1 MSNIVSNQTY
11 DKLSYS
17 KGKITYHDYVTNKLD
32 NVHNMLFDDALQKY
46 MLANPNLLHGSN
58 EEFYKSEYDKLKT
71 KYRIIDIK
79 REIYFEP
86 SVAKLIPKH
95 NIDDKKLN
103 IDLTQY
109 WNNDYVVKNIFLDYR
124 VKPIANNFAEYRFK
138 LAKDIPQQDTT
149 DIKNACICDAEIIEW
164 DYVRGRAKLRSRV
177 WDTEFYVDY
186 KYTNSEV
193 KESDSLSI
201 DNLFATILNKNK
213 TK

>member
-1 MSNIVSNQTY
+1 MSNIVSNKTY

-46 MLANPNLLHGSN
+46 MLANLWRDSK
-58 EEFYKSEYDKLKT
+58 EEFYEHGYNELKQ

-86 SVAKLIPKH
+86 SIAKLIPKH

-103 IDLTQY
+103 IDLEQY
-109 WNNDYVVKNIFLDYR
+109 WNNDYIVKNIFLDYR
-124 VKPIANNFAEYRFK
+124 VKPIANNLAEYGDTYRQDI
-138 LAKDIPQQDTT
+138 KDITK
-149 DIKNACICDAEIIEW
+149 DINNACIYDAEIIEW

-177 WDTEFYVDY
+177 WNIEFYIDY
-186 KYTNSEV
+186 KYINSDV
-193 KESDSLSI
+193 KEAESLSI
-201 DNLFATILNKNK
+201 DNTFASLIRKNK
-213 TK
+213 TKE

>member
-1 MSNIVSNQTY
+1 MSNIVSNKTY

-46 MLANPNLLHGSN
+46 MLDKLWIDSK
-58 EEFYKSEYDKLKT
+58 EEFYEHGYNELKQ

-95 NIDDKKLN
+95 NIDEKLN

-109 WNNDYVVKNIFLDYR
+109 WNNDYIVKNIFLDYR

-193 KESDSLSI
+193 KEAESLSI
-201 DNLFATILNKNK
+201 DNTFASLIRKNK

>member
-1 MSNIVSNQTY
+1 MSNIVSNKTY

-46 MLANPNLLHGSN
+46 MLDKLWRDSE
-58 EEFYKSEYDKLKT
+58 EEFYGHGYNELKQ

-95 NIDDKKLN
+95 NIDEKLN
-103 IDLTQY
+103 IDLAQY
-109 WNNDYVVKNIFLDYR
+109 WNNDYIVKNIFLDYR
-124 VKPIANNFAEYRFK
+124 VKPIANNFAEYRFR
-138 LAKDIPQQDTT
+138 LAKDIPQQNTT
-149 DIKNACICDAEIIEW
+149 DIKNACIRDAEIVEW

>member
-46 MLANPNLLHGSN
+46 MLDKLWIDSK
-58 EEFYKSEYDKLKT
+58 EEFYEHGYNELKQE
-71 KYRIIDIK
+71 YRIIDIK

-95 NIDDKKLN
+95 NIDNKKLN
-103 IDLTQY
+103 IDLEQY
-109 WNNDYVVKNIFLDYR
+109 WNNDYIVKNIFLDYR

-149 DIKNACICDAEIIEW
+149 DIKNACIRDAEIVEW

>member
-1 MSNIVSNQTY
+1 MSNIVSNKTY

-46 MLANPNLLHGSN
+46 MLDKLWRDSK
-58 EEFYKSEYDKLKT
+58 EEFYEHGYNELKQE
-71 KYRIIDIK
+71 YRIIDIK

-86 SVAKLIPKH
+86 SIAKLIPKH
-95 NIDDKKLN
+95 NIDGKKLN
-103 IDLTQY
+103 IDLEQY
-109 WNNDYVVKNIFLDYR
+109 WNNDYIVKNIFLDYR
-124 VKPIANNFAEYRFK
+124 VKPIANNLAEYG
-138 LAKDIPQQDTT
+138 DISRQDTQ
-149 DIKNACICDAEIIEW
+149 DINNARIYDAEIIEW

-177 WDTEFYVDY
+177 WNIEFYVDY
-186 KYTNSEV
+186 KYINSDV
-193 KESDSLSI
+193 KEAESLSI

>member
-1 MSNIVSNQTY
+1 MSNIVSNKTY

-46 MLANPNLLHGSN
+46 MLEHGYN
-58 EEFYKSEYDKLKT
+58 DLKQ

-109 WNNDYVVKNIFLDYR
+109 WNNDYIVKNIFLDYR
-124 VKPIANNFAEYRFK
+124 VKPIANNLAEYG
-138 LAKDIPQQDTT
+138 DISRQDTM
-149 DIKNACICDAEIIEW
+149 DINNARIYDAEIIEW

-177 WDTEFYVDY
+177 WNIDFYIDY
-186 KYTNSEV
+186 KYINSDV
-193 KESDSLSI
+193 KEAESLSI
-201 DNLFATILNKNK
+201 DNTFASLIRKNK
-213 TK
+213 TKE

>member
-1 MSNIVSNQTY
+1 MSNIVSNKTY

-46 MLANPNLLHGSN
+46 MLEHGYN
-58 EEFYKSEYDKLKT
+58 DLKQ

-86 SVAKLIPKH
+86 SIAKLIPKH

-103 IDLTQY
+103 IDLEKY
-109 WNNDYVVKNIFLDYR
+109 WNNDYIVKNIFLDYR
-124 VKPIANNFAEYRFK
+124 VKPIANNLAEYG
-138 LAKDIPQQDTT
+138 DISRQDTQ
-149 DIKNACICDAEIIEW
+149 DINNARIYDAEIIEW

-177 WDTEFYVDY
+177 WNIEFYVDY
-186 KYTNSEV
+186 KYINSDV

-201 DNLFATILNKNK
+201 DNLFASILNKNK

>member
-1 MSNIVSNQTY
+1 MSSIVSNKTY

-46 MLANPNLLHGSN
+46 MLENLWRDSK
-58 EEFYKSEYDKLKT
+58 EEFYEHGYNDLKQ

-95 NIDDKKLN
+95 NIDKKLN
-103 IDLTQY
+103 IDLEKY
-109 WNNDYVVKNIFLDYR
+109 WNNDYIVKNIFLDYR
-124 VKPIANNFAEYRFK
+124 VKPIANNLAEYG
-138 LAKDIPQQDTT
+138 DISRQDTQ
-149 DIKNACICDAEIIEW
+149 DINNACIYDAEIIEW

-177 WDTEFYVDY
+177 WNIEFYVDY
-186 KYTNSEV
+186 KYINTDV
-193 KESDSLSI
+193 KEAESLSI
-201 DNLFATILNKNK
+201 DNTFASLIRKNK
-213 TK
+213 TIE

>member
-46 MLANPNLLHGSN
+46 MLDNLWIDSK
-58 EEFYKSEYDKLKT
+58 EEFYEHGYNELKQE
-71 KYRIIDIK
+71 YRIIDIK

-95 NIDDKKLN
+95 NIDNKKLN
-103 IDLTQY
+103 IDLEQY
-109 WNNDYVVKNIFLDYR
+109 WNNDYIVKNIFLDYR
-124 VKPIANNFAEYRFK
+124 VKPIANNLAEYG
-138 LAKDIPQQDTT
+138 DISRQDTM
-149 DIKNACICDAEIIEW
+149 DINNARIYDAEIIEW

-177 WDTEFYVDY
+177 WNIEFYIDY
-186 KYTNSEV
+186 KYINSDV
-193 KESDSLSI
+193 KEAESLSI
-201 DNLFATILNKNK
+201 DNTFASLIRKNK
-213 TK
+213 TKE

>member
-1 MSNIVSNQTY
+1 MSNIVSNKTY

-46 MLANPNLLHGSN
+46 MLDKLWIDSK
-58 EEFYKSEYDKLKT
+58 EEFYEHGYNELKQE
-71 KYRIIDIK
+71 YRIIDIK

-95 NIDDKKLN
+95 NIDNKKLN
-103 IDLTQY
+103 IDLEQY
-109 WNNDYVVKNIFLDYR
+109 WNNDYIVKNIFLDYR

-193 KESDSLSI
+193 KEAESLSI
-201 DNLFATILNKNK
+201 DNTFASLIRKNK

>member
-1 MSNIVSNQTY
+1 MSNIVSNKTY

-46 MLANPNLLHGSN
+46 ILANPNLLHGSN
-58 EEFYKSEYDKLKT
+58 EEFYKSEYDKLKA

-103 IDLTQY
+103 IDLEKY
-109 WNNDYVVKNIFLDYR
+109 WNNDYIVKNIFLDYR
-124 VKPIANNFAEYRFK
+124 VKPIANNLAEYGDTYR
-138 LAKDIPQQDTT
+138 QDTR
-149 DIKNACICDAEIIEW
+149 DINNACIYDAEIIEW
-164 DYVRGRAKLRSRV
+164 D
-177 WDTEFYVDY
+177 
-186 KYTNSEV
+186 
-193 KESDSLSI
+193 
-201 DNLFATILNKNK
+201 
-213 TK
+213 

>member
-1 MSNIVSNQTY
+1 MSNIVSNKTY

-46 MLANPNLLHGSN
+46 ILANPNLLHGSN
-58 EEFYKSEYDKLKT
+58 EELYKSEYDKLKA

-95 NIDDKKLN
+95 NIDGKKLN
-103 IDLTQY
+103 IDLEQY

-124 VKPIANNFAEYRFK
+124 VKPIANNLAEYG
-138 LAKDIPQQDTT
+138 DTYQQDTT

-201 DNLFATILNKNK
+201 DNLFASILNKNK

>member
-1 MSNIVSNQTY
+1 MSNIVSNKTY

-32 NVHNMLFDDALQKY
+32 NVNNMLFDDALQKY
-46 MLANPNLLHGSN
+46 MLDNLWRDSK
-58 EEFYKSEYDKLKT
+58 EEFYEHGYNNLKQ

-95 NIDDKKLN
+95 NIDEKLN
-103 IDLTQY
+103 IDLEQY

-124 VKPIANNFAEYRFK
+124 VKPIANNFAEYRFR

>member
-46 MLANPNLLHGSN
+46 MLDKLWIDSK
-58 EEFYKSEYDKLKT
+58 EEFYEHGYNELKQ

-103 IDLTQY
+103 IDLEQY

-124 VKPIANNFAEYRFK
+124 VKPIANNLAEYGDTYR
-138 LAKDIPQQDTT
+138 QDTT
-149 DIKNACICDAEIIEW
+149 NINNARIYDAEIIEW

-177 WDTEFYVDY
+177 WNIDFYIDY
-186 KYTNSEV
+186 KYINSDV
-193 KESDSLSI
+193 KEAESLSI
-201 DNLFATILNKNK
+201 DNTFASLIRKNK
-213 TK
+213 TKE

>member
-1 MSNIVSNQTY
+1 MSNIVSNKTY

-46 MLANPNLLHGSN
+46 MLDKLWIDSK
-58 EEFYKSEYDKLKT
+58 EEFYEHGYNELKQ

-95 NIDDKKLN
+95 NIDEKLN

-124 VKPIANNFAEYRFK
+124 VKPIANNFAEYRFR
-138 LAKDIPQQDTT
+138 LVKDIPQQDTT

>member
-1 MSNIVSNQTY
+1 MSNIVSNKTY

-46 MLANPNLLHGSN
+46 MLEHGYN
-58 EEFYKSEYDKLKT
+58 DLKQ

-95 NIDDKKLN
+95 NIDGKKLN
-103 IDLTQY
+103 IDLEKY
-109 WNNDYVVKNIFLDYR
+109 WNNDYIVKNIFLDYR
-124 VKPIANNFAEYRFK
+124 VKPIANNLAEYGDTYR
-138 LAKDIPQQDTT
+138 QDTM
-149 DIKNACICDAEIIEW
+149 DINNARIYDAEIIEW

-177 WDTEFYVDY
+177 WNIEFYVDY
-186 KYTNSEV
+186 KYINSDV

-201 DNLFATILNKNK
+201 DNTFASLIRKNK

>member
-1 MSNIVSNQTY
+1 MSSIVSNKTY

-46 MLANPNLLHGSN
+46 MLDNLWRDSK
-58 EEFYKSEYDKLKT
+58 EEFYEHGYNGLKQ

-95 NIDDKKLN
+95 NIDEKLN
-103 IDLTQY
+103 IDLEQY
-109 WNNDYVVKNIFLDYR
+109 WNNDYIVKNIFLDYR
-124 VKPIANNFAEYRFK
+124 VKPIANNLAEYG
-138 LAKDIPQQDTT
+138 DIYQQDTE
-149 DIKNACICDAEIIEW
+149 DINNACIYDAEIIEW

-201 DNLFATILNKNK
+201 DNLFASILNKNK

>member
-1 MSNIVSNQTY
+1 MSNIVSNKTY

-46 MLANPNLLHGSN
+46 MLENLWRDSK
-58 EEFYKSEYDKLKT
+58 EEFYEHGYNGLKQ

-86 SVAKLIPKH
+86 SVAKLISKY
-95 NIDDKKLN
+95 NIDEKLN
-103 IDLTQY
+103 IDLEQY

-124 VKPIANNFAEYRFK
+124 VKPIANNFAEYRFR

-201 DNLFATILNKNK
+201 DNLFASILNKNK

>member
-46 MLANPNLLHGSN
+46 MLDKLWIDSK
-58 EEFYKSEYDKLKT
+58 EEFYEHGYNELKQE
-71 KYRIIDIK
+71 YRIIDIK

-95 NIDDKKLN
+95 NIDNKKLN

-124 VKPIANNFAEYRFK
+124 VKPIANNLAEYGDTYRQDI
-138 LAKDIPQQDTT
+138 KDITK
-149 DIKNACICDAEIIEW
+149 DINNARIYDAEIIEW

-177 WDTEFYVDY
+177 WNIEFYVDY
-186 KYTNSEV
+186 KYINSDV
-193 KESDSLSI
+193 KEAESLSI
-201 DNLFATILNKNK
+201 DNTFASLIRKNK
-213 TK
+213 TKE

>member
-1 MSNIVSNQTY
+1 MSRIVSNKTY

-46 MLANPNLLHGSN
+46 MLANPNLLQSSN
-58 EEFYKSEYDKLKT
+58 EEFYKSGYDKLKE

-95 NIDDKKLN
+95 NIDSKKLN
-103 IDLTQY
+103 IDLEQY

-124 VKPIANNFAEYRFK
+124 VKPIANSLAEYG
-138 LAKDIPQQDTT
+138 DISRQDTR
-149 DIKNACICDAEIIEW
+149 DINNARIYDAEIIEW

-177 WDTEFYVDY
+177 WNIEFYIDY
-186 KYTNSEV
+186 KYINSDV
-193 KESDSLSI
+193 KEAESLSI
-201 DNLFATILNKNK
+201 DNTFASLIIKNK

>member
-46 MLANPNLLHGSN
+46 MLDKLWIDSK
-58 EEFYKSEYDKLKT
+58 EEFYEHGYNELKQ

-103 IDLTQY
+103 IDLEQY

-124 VKPIANNFAEYRFK
+124 VKPIANNLAEYG
-138 LAKDIPQQDTT
+138 DIYQQDTE
-149 DIKNACICDAEIIEW
+149 DINNARIYDAEIIEW

-177 WDTEFYVDY
+177 WNIDFYIDY
-186 KYTNSEV
+186 KYINSDV
-193 KESDSLSI
+193 KEAESLSI
-201 DNLFATILNKNK
+201 DNTFASLIRKNK
-213 TK
+213 TKE

>member
-1 MSNIVSNQTY
+1 MSSIVSNKTY

-46 MLANPNLLHGSN
+46 MLDNLWRDSK
-58 EEFYKSEYDKLKT
+58 EEFYKSGYDKLKE

-95 NIDDKKLN
+95 NIDSKKLN

-109 WNNDYVVKNIFLDYR
+109 WNNDYVVKNIFLDYK
-124 VKPIANNFAEYRFK
+124 VKPIANNLAEYGDISRQDT
-138 LAKDIPQQDTT
+138 KDIN
-149 DIKNACICDAEIIEW
+149 NARIYDAEIIEW

-177 WDTEFYVDY
+177 WNIEFYIDY
-186 KYTNSEV
+186 KYINSDV
-193 KESDSLSI
+193 KEAESLSI
-201 DNLFATILNKNK
+201 DNTFASLIIKNK

>member
-1 MSNIVSNQTY
+1 MSNIVSNKTY

-46 MLANPNLLHGSN
+46 MLEHGYN
-58 EEFYKSEYDKLKT
+58 DLKQ

-95 NIDDKKLN
+95 NIDGKKLN
-103 IDLTQY
+103 IDLEKY
-109 WNNDYVVKNIFLDYR
+109 WNNDYIVKNIFLDYR
-124 VKPIANNFAEYRFK
+124 VKPIANNLAEYGDTYR
-138 LAKDIPQQDTT
+138 QDTR
-149 DIKNACICDAEIIEW
+149 DINNARIYDAEIIEW

-177 WDTEFYVDY
+177 WNIEFYVDY
-186 KYTNSEV
+186 KYINSDV
-193 KESDSLSI
+193 KEAESLSI

>member
-1 MSNIVSNQTY
+1 MSNIVSNKTY

-46 MLANPNLLHGSN
+46 MLDKLWIDSK
-58 EEFYKSEYDKLKT
+58 EEFYEHGYNELKQE
-71 KYRIIDIK
+71 YRIIDIK

-103 IDLTQY
+103 IDLEQY

-124 VKPIANNFAEYRFK
+124 VKPIANNLAEYGDTYR
-138 LAKDIPQQDTT
+138 QDTT
-149 DIKNACICDAEIIEW
+149 NINNARIYDAEIIEW

-177 WDTEFYVDY
+177 WNIEFYVDY
-186 KYTNSEV
+186 KYINSDV
-193 KESDSLSI
+193 KEAESLSI
-201 DNLFATILNKNK
+201 DNTFASLIRKNK

>member
-1 MSNIVSNQTY
+1 MSNIVSNKTY

-46 MLANPNLLHGSN
+46 MLDKLWIDSK
-58 EEFYKSEYDKLKT
+58 EEFYEHGYNELKQ

-95 NIDDKKLN
+95 NIDEKLN

-124 VKPIANNFAEYRFK
+124 VKPIANNLAEYGDTYR
-138 LAKDIPQQDTT
+138 QDTE
-149 DIKNACICDAEIIEW
+149 DINNACIYDAEIIEW

-177 WDTEFYVDY
+177 WNIEFYVDY
-186 KYTNSEV
+186 KYINSDV
-193 KESDSLSI
+193 KEAESLSI
-201 DNLFATILNKNK
+201 DNTFASLIRKNK
-213 TK
+213 TKE

>member
-46 MLANPNLLHGSN
+46 MLDKLWIDSK
-58 EEFYKSEYDKLKT
+58 EEFYEHGYNELKQ

-103 IDLTQY
+103 IDLEQY

-124 VKPIANNFAEYRFK
+124 VKPIANNLAEYGDTYR
-138 LAKDIPQQDTT
+138 QDTR
-149 DIKNACICDAEIIEW
+149 DINNACIYDAEIIEW

-177 WDTEFYVDY
+177 WNIDFYIDY
-186 KYTNSEV
+186 KYINSDV
-193 KESDSLSI
+193 KEAESLSI
-201 DNLFATILNKNK
+201 DNTFASLIRKNK
-213 TK
+213 TKE

>member
-1 MSNIVSNQTY
+1 MSSIVSNKTY

-46 MLANPNLLHGSN
+46 MLDNLWRDSK
-58 EEFYKSEYDKLKT
+58 EEFYEHGYNDLKQ

-95 NIDDKKLN
+95 NIDEKLN

-109 WNNDYVVKNIFLDYR
+109 WNNDYIVKNIFLDYR
-124 VKPIANNFAEYRFK
+124 VKPIANNLAEYRFR

-201 DNLFATILNKNK
+201 DNLFASILNKNK

>member
-1 MSNIVSNQTY
+1 MSNIVSNKTY

-46 MLANPNLLHGSN
+46 MLDKLWIDSK
-58 EEFYKSEYDKLKT
+58 EEFYEHGYNELKQ

-95 NIDDKKLN
+95 NIDNKKLN
-103 IDLTQY
+103 IDLEQY
-109 WNNDYVVKNIFLDYR
+109 WNNDYIVKNIFLDYR

-149 DIKNACICDAEIIEW
+149 YIKNACIRDAEIVEW

>member
-1 MSNIVSNQTY
+1 MSSIVSNKTY

-46 MLANPNLLHGSN
+46 MLDNLWRDSK
-58 EEFYKSEYDKLKT
+58 EEFYEHGYNDLKQ

-95 NIDDKKLN
+95 NIDEKLN
-103 IDLTQY
+103 IDLTHY
-109 WNNDYVVKNIFLDYR
+109 WNNDYVVKNIFLDYS
-124 VKPIANNFAEYRFK
+124 VKPIANNFAEYRFR

>member
-1 MSNIVSNQTY
+1 MSNIVSNKTY

-46 MLANPNLLHGSN
+46 MLDKLWIDSK
-58 EEFYKSEYDKLKT
+58 EEFYEHGYNELKQ

-103 IDLTQY
+103 IDLEQY

-124 VKPIANNFAEYRFK
+124 VKPIANNLAEYGDTYR
-138 LAKDIPQQDTT
+138 QDTT
-149 DIKNACICDAEIIEW
+149 NINNARIYDAEIIEW

-177 WDTEFYVDY
+177 WNIDFYIDY
-186 KYTNSEV
+186 KYINSDV
-193 KESDSLSI
+193 KEAESLSI
-201 DNLFATILNKNK
+201 DNTFASLIRKNK
-213 TK
+213 TKE

>member
-1 MSNIVSNQTY
+1 MSSIVSNKTY

-46 MLANPNLLHGSN
+46 MLDKLWRDSK
-58 EEFYKSEYDKLKT
+58 EEFYEHGYNELKQE
-71 KYRIIDIK
+71 YRIIDIK

-95 NIDDKKLN
+95 NIDEKLN
-103 IDLTQY
+103 IDLERY
-109 WNNDYVVKNIFLDYR
+109 WNNDYIVKNIFLDYR
-124 VKPIANNFAEYRFK
+124 VKPIANNLAEYGDTYR
-138 LAKDIPQQDTT
+138 QDTR
-149 DIKNACICDAEIIEW
+149 DINNARIYDAEIIEW

-177 WDTEFYVDY
+177 WNIEFYVDY
-186 KYTNSEV
+186 KYINSDV
-193 KESDSLSI
+193 KEAESLSI
-201 DNLFATILNKNK
+201 DNTFASLIRKNK

>member
-1 MSNIVSNQTY
+1 MSSIVSNKTY

-46 MLANPNLLHGSN
+46 MLANPNLLQSSN
-58 EEFYKSEYDKLKT
+58 EEFYKSGYDKLKE

-95 NIDDKKLN
+95 NIDCKKLN
-103 IDLTQY
+103 IDLEKY
-109 WNNDYVVKNIFLDYR
+109 WNNDYIVKNIFLDYR
-124 VKPIANNFAEYRFK
+124 VKPIANNLAEYG
-138 LAKDIPQQDTT
+138 DISRQDTM
-149 DIKNACICDAEIIEW
+149 DINNARIYDAEIIEW

-177 WDTEFYVDY
+177 WNIEFYIDY
-186 KYTNSEV
+186 KYINSDV
-193 KESDSLSI
+193 KEAESLSI
-201 DNLFATILNKNK
+201 DNTFASLIRKNK

>member
-1 MSNIVSNQTY
+1 MSNIVSNKTY

-46 MLANPNLLHGSN
+46 MLEHGYN
-58 EEFYKSEYDKLKT
+58 ELKQ

-86 SVAKLIPKH
+86 SIAKLIPKH

-103 IDLTQY
+103 IDLEKY
-109 WNNDYVVKNIFLDYR
+109 WNNDYIVKNIFLDYR
-124 VKPIANNFAEYRFK
+124 VKPIANNLAEYGDTYR
-138 LAKDIPQQDTT
+138 QDTR
-149 DIKNACICDAEIIEW
+149 DINNARIYDAEIIEW

-177 WDTEFYVDY
+177 WNIDFYIDY
-186 KYTNSEV
+186 KYINSDV
-193 KESDSLSI
+193 KEAESLSI
-201 DNLFATILNKNK
+201 DNTFASLIRKNK
-213 TK
+213 IKE

>member
-1 MSNIVSNQTY
+1 MSNIVSNKTY

-46 MLANPNLLHGSN
+46 MLDKLWIDSK
-58 EEFYKSEYDKLKT
+58 EEFYEHGYNELKQE
-71 KYRIIDIK
+71 YRIIDIK

-95 NIDDKKLN
+95 NIDEKLN

-124 VKPIANNFAEYRFK
+124 VKPIANNFAEYRFR
-138 LAKDIPQQDTT
+138 LVKDIPQQDTT

>member
-1 MSNIVSNQTY
+1 MSSIVSNKTY

-46 MLANPNLLHGSN
+46 MLENLWRDSKEDFYEHGYN
-58 EEFYKSEYDKLKT
+58 DLKQ

-95 NIDDKKLN
+95 NIDEKLN
-103 IDLTQY
+103 IDLEKY
-109 WNNDYVVKNIFLDYR
+109 WNNDYIVKNIFLDYR
-124 VKPIANNFAEYRFK
+124 VKPIANNLAEYG
-138 LAKDIPQQDTT
+138 DISRQDTQ
-149 DIKNACICDAEIIEW
+149 DINNACIYDAEIIEW

-177 WDTEFYVDY
+177 WNIEFYVDY
-186 KYTNSEV
+186 KYINSDV
-193 KESDSLSI
+193 KEAESLSI
-201 DNLFATILNKNK
+201 DNTFASLIRKNK
-213 TK
+213 TKE

>member
-1 MSNIVSNQTY
+1 MSSIVSNKTY

-46 MLANPNLLHGSN
+46 MLEHGYN
-58 EEFYKSEYDKLKT
+58 DLKQ

-103 IDLTQY
+103 IDLEQY
-109 WNNDYVVKNIFLDYR
+109 WNNDYIVKNIFLDYR
-124 VKPIANNFAEYRFK
+124 VKPIANNLAEYGDTYRQDT
-138 LAKDIPQQDTT
+138 KDIN
-149 DIKNACICDAEIIEW
+149 NARIYDAEIIEW

-177 WDTEFYVDY
+177 WNIEFYVDY
-186 KYTNSEV
+186 KYINSDV
-193 KESDSLSI
+193 KEAESLSI
-201 DNLFATILNKNK
+201 DNTFASLIRKNK
-213 TK
+213 TKE

>member
-1 MSNIVSNQTY
+1 MSSIVSNKTY

-46 MLANPNLLHGSN
+46 MLEHGYN
-58 EEFYKSEYDKLKT
+58 DLKQ

-95 NIDDKKLN
+95 NIDGKKLN
-103 IDLTQY
+103 IDLEQY

-124 VKPIANNFAEYRFK
+124 VKPIANNFAEYRFR

-201 DNLFATILNKNK
+201 DNLFASILNKNK

>member
-1 MSNIVSNQTY
+1 MSNIVSNKTY

-46 MLANPNLLHGSN
+46 MLEHGYN
-58 EEFYKSEYDKLKT
+58 DLKQ

-95 NIDDKKLN
+95 NIDEKLN

-109 WNNDYVVKNIFLDYR
+109 WNNDYIVKNIFLDYR
-124 VKPIANNFAEYRFK
+124 VKPIANNFAEYRFR
-138 LAKDIPQQDTT
+138 LAKDIPQQDTK
-149 DIKNACICDAEIIEW
+149 DINNARIYDAEIIEW

-177 WDTEFYVDY
+177 WNIEFYVDY
-186 KYTNSEV
+186 KYINSDV
-193 KESDSLSI
+193 KEAESLSI
-201 DNLFATILNKNK
+201 DNTFASLIRKNK